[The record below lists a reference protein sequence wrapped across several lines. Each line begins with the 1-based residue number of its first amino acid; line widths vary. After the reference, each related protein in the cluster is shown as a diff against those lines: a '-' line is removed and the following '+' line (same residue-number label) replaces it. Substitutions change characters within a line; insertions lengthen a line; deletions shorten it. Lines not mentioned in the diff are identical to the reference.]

1 MSQLEPYLTDEQVL
15 RVQEKL
21 YDEFP
26 ILQEY
31 QTDFV
36 SARIDPP
43 WHGLL
48 PNGKTGW
55 TNSAVVQF
63 VAVSD
68 HPRPIQKKMGVRH
81 GTTAVVWER
90 AFEASVRE
98 SKHFVDD
105 RQPPEE
111 RIFRLLAAK
120 HIEEMKS
127 LSSIISDAV
136 SDPSKPKSVF
146 DVL

>member
-1 MSQLEPYLTDEQVL
+1 MSQLEPYLPDDRVL
-15 RVQEKL
+15 RVQSKL

-31 QTDFV
+31 GTDF
-36 SARIDPP
+36 ATGRIEPP

-48 PNGKTGW
+48 PNGRTGW
-55 TNSAVVQF
+55 TNNAVLQF
-63 VAVSD
+63 IVVSD
-68 HPRPIQKKMGVRH
+68 HPRPIQKRMGVRH
-81 GTTAVVWER
+81 GTTAAIWER
-90 AFEASVRE
+90 AFEDSVNDA
-98 SKHFVDD
+98 KHFVDD

-120 HIEEMKS
+120 HISEMQS
-127 LSSIISDAV
+127 LASIMSDAV
-136 SDPSKPKSVF
+136 YDPSKPKSVF